1 MTIFGKPGASYLQP
15 GRLDIFVRSREA
27 TLVHLWLADGVLGTL
42 DLGGRV
48 DRFAEPVAVHRE
60 PQGLDVF
67 AVGDLKLLHWYWDT
81 TLGRMVG
88 PEELPGYIATRPVP
102 VADGDYLYVFAAD
115 VGDRLRVW
123 ESRLDGPWTH
133 SIRTDVGAAA
143 LVAVR
148 RQPGIYDTYST
159 SNGIVHQVVGGEWHA
174 PVLLPRSETLE
185 SGVASVAAIAWT
197 DEHGFVRQDVYGQLG
212 DGTLR
217 HWGYGYFAS
226 PDPTRWWGPDP
237 ISPERLP
244 FEAAVAARGPDIIF
258 RDEDGRLHHWIWQH
272 QERRWDDVSPLT
284 TGWHAD
290 PVIVERTGGPPG
302 IDLVAQ
308 VEADKVRVA
317 NWNTQLWTHRTLG
330 LPCPRDASGAVLPE
344 PAQDALVGATDE
356 VQPAFLLT
364 RPADHVVLGV
374 HAVGYRMT
382 TDPVPRLV
390 AEAAGAHLVVTFPPQ
405 HVAEEVSAPGASAL
419 LGNVWQARL
428 SGSSRIAVTAAPEV
442 ELTVAGVLAALHD
455 APINRN
461 MQLTAVE
468 LPWGLILAP
477 QPGANAVVTRHP
489 SEPVELDGTTG
500 LWRTRFGTDAGDGRV
515 AVAALRAGRP
525 DPFPVA
531 LTKAN
536 RVNIAGQ
543 SPPAR
548 ADRLE
553 LSSLGGTLIAAGSWR
568 TLEWEQRTVG
578 GRDQRVRTATKG
590 VLYPFGH
597 RAVFVETTERSTS
610 EPIAVLRKTRAL
622 YVTEPTADGLR
633 SRAFPFEQ
641 VELTTLE
648 YDGLDD
654 ADWQTVPRPTREIFE
669 LRNQALQAEVEA
681 ERVFEALY
689 GPAALLADMPRVEEL
704 AAGWTDDADE
714 PLDPDDPEGAT
725 RAGAA
730 HTWLSLDAARRD
742 ARRAIELLQR
752 ENLGTE
758 SVETFFLPTRNGKP
772 IRFPVRCRQ
781 PGRQVGF
788 ELPLVFV
795 ADLELGDEVRATFR
809 SLDNP
814 DVIEQVQKFHTELG
828 LGVVD
833 LPGAKINMV
842 FDAARTAPSDVQEV
856 YRLNIKGS
864 PSSRGGFVPSLGG
877 ANGPGSWAADV
888 ALPTLRTLLDTDPR
902 VQITFDQAYLDATSD
917 DIPLR
922 IVRDVDHPLMVDFT
936 TMADRSGGLA
946 APKFKADGISRVQ
959 GLVNVAGSQSLAP
972 ADLFT
977 EGASLFGF
985 DLRDL
990 VRLVRPEAQ
999 PPESHAPPTMVA
1011 LDTTPPEVQLSWENI
1026 PLAAAPQEGF
1036 LPLSANTS
1044 RLTLRNTSSAARNET
1059 TCVITDFKLV
1069 LPPSEPIIEISFG
1082 QVEFHQCTGEAPHL
1096 AIDEISAE
1104 FVGKLE
1110 LLDVLQKKAGLGKL
1124 GPEIVP
1130 TAKDITARYA
1140 VPVPDVTALSFVLS
1154 NLSFSA
1160 TLRVP
1165 YNDTPSLSLGFAS
1178 RARPFTLT
1186 VLMFGG
1192 GGYLD
1197 LELDR
1202 KLRRLEVSLQFGAA
1216 LAINLGVATAEVHAF
1231 GGIRYELVADTP
1243 RLTGFI
1249 HIGGS
1254 VQLLGLVSV
1263 AVELHVELA
1272 YQFDTNALVGRAKI
1286 VVDIDVTLFS
1296 ESVELDSG
1304 EWVIAGGSPRERS
1317 GPLPPRPVDSAA
1329 RPPGPDPALLQAWR
1343 DYRGAFE

>member
-1 MTIFGKPGASYLQP
+1 MAIFGKPGASYLQP

-27 TLVHLWLADGVLGTL
+27 TLVHLWLADGEPGAL

-48 DRFAEPVAVHRE
+48 DRFAEPVAVHRD

-67 AVGDLKLLHWYWDT
+67 AVGGLKLLHWRWDAAR
-81 TLGRMVG
+81 GRMIG
-88 PEELPGYIATRPVP
+88 PEQLPGYIATRPVP

-115 VGDRLRVW
+115 LGDRLRYW
-123 ESRLDGPWTH
+123 RCSPGGLWSHDTL
-133 SIRTDVGAAA
+133 TDVGAAD
-143 LVAVR
+143 LVAVHR
-148 RQPGIYDTYST
+148 RPGIIDTYSA
-159 SNGIVHQVVGGEWHA
+159 SYGIVHQVFGGEWHG
-174 PVLLPRSETLE
+174 PVLLPRSDTE
-185 SGVASVAAIAWT
+185 SGVALVAAIAWT
-197 DEHGFVRQDVYGQLG
+197 DDHGFVRQDVYGRLG

-226 PDPTRWWGPDP
+226 PDPTDWWGPDP
-237 ISPERLP
+237 VSSERLP
-244 FEAAVAARGPDIIF
+244 FEAAVAARGPDIVF

-272 QERRWDDVSPLT
+272 GERRWDDFSPLT

-290 PVIVERTGGPPG
+290 PVIVERTGRPPG
-302 IDLVAQ
+302 IDVVAQ

-317 NWNTQLWTHRTLG
+317 SWNTQVWSFRTLG
-330 LPCPRDASGAVLPE
+330 LPSPRDASGAVLPE
-344 PAQDALVGATDE
+344 PMQDALAGTTDD
-356 VQPAFLLT
+356 VPPAFLLT

-374 HAVGYRMT
+374 HAIGYRMT

-390 AEAAGAHLVVTFPPQ
+390 AEAADAHLVVTFPPQ

-419 LGNVWQARL
+419 LGDVWQARL
-428 SGSSRIAVTAAPEV
+428 SGSSRIAVTAAPEF
-442 ELTVAGVLAALHD
+442 ELTVVGVLAALHD

-461 MQLTAVE
+461 EQRTAVE

-477 QPGANAVVTRHP
+477 QPDPGAVVTRHS
-489 SEPVELDGTTG
+489 SEPVDLDGTTG
-500 LWRTRFGTDAGDGRV
+500 LWRTRFGTDAGDGGV

-610 EPIAVLRKTRAL
+610 EPVAVLRKTRVL
-622 YVTEPTADGLR
+622 HVTEPTVDGLR

-654 ADWQTVPRPTREIFE
+654 ADWQTVPRPTREIAE
-669 LRNQALQAEVEA
+669 LENREREA
-681 ERVFEALY
+681 AFEADRIFEDLY
-689 GPAALLADMPRVEEL
+689 GADWTLGGMPQVEEL

-714 PLDPDDPEGAT
+714 LLDPDDPEGFT

-730 HTWLSLDAARRD
+730 RAGLAWHEARRD
-742 ARRAIELLQR
+742 AWRAIKLLQR
-752 ENLGTE
+752 ENLGSE
-758 SVETFFLPTRNGKP
+758 PVETFFLPTTHNGAP

-795 ADLELGDEVRATFR
+795 ADLELHDEVRATFR
-809 SLDNP
+809 SLDNLE
-814 DVIEQVQKFHTELG
+814 VSEQVHRFYTQLEHG
-828 LGVVD
+828 IVD

-842 FDAARTAPSDVQEV
+842 QDAARTAPGDVQEV
-856 YRLNIKGS
+856 YRLNIVGS
-864 PSSRGGFVPSLGG
+864 PSPGGGFVPSLGRAG
-877 ANGPGSWAADV
+877 EAGSWAAEV
-888 ALPTLRTLLDTDPR
+888 ALPTLRTLLDRDPR
-902 VQITFDQAYLDATSD
+902 VRTFFNQAYLDATSD

-922 IVRDVDHPLMVDFT
+922 ILDYLGVDFT
-936 TMADRSGGLA
+936 TKADRSGGLA
-946 APKFKADGISRVQ
+946 APKFDADGISRLQ

-990 VRLVRPEAQ
+990 VRDIEA
-999 PPESHAPPTMVA
+999 PPELVT
-1011 LDTTPPEVQLSWENI
+1011 LDTTPPEVRLSWADI
-1026 PLAAAPQEGF
+1026 PLAEAPGGEF
-1036 LPLSANTS
+1036 LPLSTETS
-1044 RLTLRNTSSAARNET
+1044 TLTLRNMSSAERNET

-1069 LPPSEPIIEISFG
+1069 LPRSEPMIEISFG
-1082 QVEFHQCTGEAPHL
+1082 RVEFRQITGEAPQL
-1096 AIDEISAE
+1096 SIDGLRAT
-1104 FVGKLE
+1104 FVGKLR
-1110 LLDVLQKKAGLGKL
+1110 LLDVLQEKVGLGKL
-1124 GPEIVP
+1124 GPRIVP
-1130 TAKDITARYA
+1130 TAKNITAGYA
-1140 VPVPDVTALSFVLS
+1140 VPVPDVAAFSFVLS
-1154 NLSFSA
+1154 NLNFSA
-1160 TLRVP
+1160 ALRVP
-1165 YNDTPSLSLGFAS
+1165 FDGAPVSLSLGFAS

-1202 KLRRLEVSLQFGAA
+1202 SGLRRLEVSLQFGAA

-1231 GGIRYELVADTP
+1231 GGIRYELVAEAP
-1243 RLTGFI
+1243 RLSGFLQV
-1249 HIGGS
+1249 GGS
-1254 VQLLGLVSV
+1254 VELLGLVSV

-1286 VVDIDVTLFS
+1286 VVEIDVTLFS

-1304 EWVIAGGSPRERS
+1304 EWVIAGGAPRE
-1317 GPLPPRPVDSAA
+1317 PVDPPPPGPVDFAA
-1329 RPPGPDPALLQAWR
+1329 PPPGPDPALLQAWR
-1343 DYRGAFE
+1343 DYRGAFG